1 MSDEKKILS
10 GTHICAVNGRE
21 VRVRTE
27 NVCPP
32 IPTRDLDWSAVDDNY
47 EPGHAIGT
55 GATEDAAI
63 ADLLEQLE
71 EAED

>member
-1 MSDEKKILS
+1 
-10 GTHICAVNGRE
+10 
-21 VRVRTE
+21 VRTE

-63 ADLLEQLE
+63 ADLIEQLE